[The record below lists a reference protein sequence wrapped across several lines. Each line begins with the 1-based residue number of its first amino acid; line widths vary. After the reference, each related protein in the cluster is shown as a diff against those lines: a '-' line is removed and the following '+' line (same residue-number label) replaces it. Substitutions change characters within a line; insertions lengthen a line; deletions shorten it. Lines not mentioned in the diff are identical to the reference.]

1 MRLRRMKVLFLCT
14 GNSCRSQM
22 GEILLRRL
30 RPGWAVFSAGV
41 EAHGLNP
48 RMQVVMTET
57 GDLPSDLRSKT
68 LDDLATEGHP
78 LASFDMVLTL
88 CGDALDRCPVLPKS
102 VAHEHWGLPD
112 PAKARGTEDE
122 ILGQFR
128 AVRDDLGSRLAA
140 FVGGR

>member
-1 MRLRRMKVLFLCT
+1 MKLLFLCT

-30 RPGWAVFSAGV
+30 RPDWTVLSAGV

-48 RMQVVMTET
+48 RMKGVMAET
-57 GDLPSDLRSKT
+57 GALPADLRSKT

-78 LASFDMVLTL
+78 LASFDVVPTL

-102 VAHEHWGLPD
+102 IIHEHWGLPD
-112 PAKARGTEDE
+112 PAKATGTEDQ
-122 ILGQFR
+122 ILDQFR
-128 AVRDDLGSRLAA
+128 AVREDLAARLATFA
-140 FVGGR
+140 EGR